1 MIVSDVTP
9 LAFSG
14 SRTKESAPYELE
26 DQPAAARELVTR
38 ETVLRAPTPR
48 STARPDAAFVTH
60 LIAMAEQVPQTRSLR
75 RDTPATARA
84 TYGDAATQGMNYS
97 GKTIS
102 QTA

>member
-1 MIVSDVTP
+1 MIISGTTP
-9 LAFSG
+9 VAS
-14 SRTKESAPYELE
+14 SASHPREPADDNE
-26 DQPAAARELVTR
+26 THQPSAARDIVAR
-38 ETVLRAPTPR
+38 ETISRAPALRT
-48 STARPDAAFVTH
+48 TRPDAAFVTH
-60 LIAMAEQVPQTRSLR
+60 LIAMAEQVPQTRALR